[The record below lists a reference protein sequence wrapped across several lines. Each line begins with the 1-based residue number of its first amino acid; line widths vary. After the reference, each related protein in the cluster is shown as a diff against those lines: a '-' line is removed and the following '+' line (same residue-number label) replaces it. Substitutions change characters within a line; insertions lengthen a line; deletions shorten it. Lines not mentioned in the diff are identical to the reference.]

1 MAIVFNKIAR
11 KNPRDKSVKYY
22 PSVKVVGRKT
32 EKDLMER
39 ICRNT
44 TLNEREAM
52 MALAEVRQGIMDF
65 LLDGYSVEFSD
76 WASFRQTVTAKGAE
90 TVDKCDATLVRKVN
104 VRCTLKKEFQ
114 EEVPRTFSLCFSAD
128 CPRRAECSVQP

>member
-76 WASFRQTVTAKGAE
+76 WASFRQTVTAKGAD
-90 TVDKCDATLVRKVN
+90 TMDKCDATLVKKVN
-104 VRCTLKKEFQ
+104 VRCVLKKEFSDEMQ
-114 EEVPRTFSLCFSAD
+114 RKARFVYAGDLHTTDQNEG
-128 CPRRAECSVQP
+128 

>member
-76 WASFRQTVTAKGAE
+76 WASFRQTVTAKGAD
-90 TVDKCDATLVRKVN
+90 TFDKCDATLVKKVN
-104 VRCTLKKEFQ
+104 VRCVLKKEFQ
-114 EEVPRTFSLCFSAD
+114 EEVQRKARFVYAGDLHTTD
-128 CPRRAECSVQP
+128 QNEG

>member
-1 MAIVFNKIAR
+1 MAIVYNKIPR
-11 KNPRDKSVKYY
+11 KNPKDKSVKYY
-22 PSVKVVGRKT
+22 PTVKLVGRKT

-52 MALAEVRQGIMDF
+52 MALAEVRQGILDF
-65 LLDGYSVEFSD
+65 ILDGYSVEFSD
-76 WASFRQTVTAKGAE
+76 WASFRTTITAKGAE
-90 TVDKCDATLVRKVN
+90 TKDKCDATLVRKVN

-114 EEVPRTFSLCFSAD
+114 DEVQRKARFVYAGDLHTTDPSD
-128 CPRRAECSVQP
+128 

>member
-1 MAIVFNKIAR
+1 MAIVYNKIPR
-11 KNPRDKSVKYY
+11 KSPRDKSVKYY

-90 TVDKCDATLVRKVN
+90 TMDKCDATLVRKVN
-104 VRCTLKKEFQ
+104 VRCVLKKEFQ
-114 EEVPRTFSLCFSAD
+114 DEVQRKARFVYAGDLHTTDPSD
-128 CPRRAECSVQP
+128 

>member
-32 EKDLMER
+32 EKDLVER

-76 WASFRQTVTAKGAE
+76 WASFRQTVTANGAD
-90 TVDKCDATLVRKVN
+90 TMDKCDATLVKKVN
-104 VRCTLKKEFQ
+104 VRCVLKKEFS
-114 EEVPRTFSLCFSAD
+114 EEMQRKARFVYAGDLHTTD
-128 CPRRAECSVQP
+128 KNEG

>member
-1 MAIVFNKIAR
+1 MAIVYNKIPR
-11 KNPRDKSVKYY
+11 KSPRDKSVKYY

-32 EKDLMER
+32 ERDLMER

-76 WASFRQTVTAKGAE
+76 WASFRQTITAKGAE
-90 TVDKCDATLVRKVN
+90 TMDKCDATLVRKVN

-114 EEVPRTFSLCFSAD
+114 DEVQRKARFVYAGDLHTTD
-128 CPRRAECSVQP
+128 QNEG